1 MANLFSDGERLE
13 VRVMDQIFDDNV
25 HVPIVEALHE
35 FHDLQAGLTEWHDMF
50 RANSGVLE

>member
-1 MANLFSDGERLE
+1 MANLVSEGELVQ
-13 VRVMDQIFDDNV
+13 VRVLDQIFDDNV

-50 RANSGVLE
+50 RAMFGVVE